1 VTRPEVSDIGSALRQ
16 DGLLARLNLSMFRS
30 TVDGVLLSANESF
43 LTVLGY
49 ATIEEAIAAYP
60 LLPLFQK
67 IAFAAVDAA
76 EANPVESKLRN
87 SGGAEIW
94 VSAWV
99 ALSPDEAGVVE
110 GFFADVT
117 RNKRM
122 QLLQMEED
130 ASARQMEK
138 LESLGRLSGGVAHDF
153 NNLLTTITGYS
164 ELLLLSLGANSP
176 VRQDVLEIRSAG
188 MRAARL
194 TRELLAFGRR
204 QVFQNRIVD
213 LNSVVLAVDPAA
225 WCNSMGIEFKFKLED
240 PLRPILA
247 DPVHIETIISNLV
260 CNARDAL
267 PSGGEVN
274 VMTGNVD
281 IGEERALQEL
291 QEEFPGARESIR
303 PGRYVSL
310 SVSDNGVGMG
320 PEMLTRV
327 FDPFFTTKHQSK
339 SAGLGLSTVYGIVK
353 QSEGHI
359 LVESAPGKGATF
371 RVLLPAAPG
380 GSDRS

>member
-1 VTRPEVSDIGSALRQ
+1 MTRLQASDTGSAVLQ
-16 DGLLARLNLSMFRS
+16 DGLLSRLKLAVFRANLEGM
-30 TVDGVLLSANESF
+30 LLYANESF
-43 LTVLGY
+43 LVVLGFGSL
-49 ATIEEAIAAYP
+49 EQAIAAEP
-60 LLPLFQK
+60 LVPLFRK
-67 IAFAAVDAA
+67 IGSAAAIDAQA
-76 EANPVESKLRN
+76 ANPLESQMRN
-87 SGGAEIW
+87 ANGIEIW
-94 VSAWV
+94 VSAWI
-99 ALSPDEAGVVE
+99 ALSQDQDGVVE
-110 GFFADVT
+110 GFFTDIT
-117 RNKRM
+117 RYKRM
-122 QLLQMEED
+122 QFLRMEED
-130 ASARQMEK
+130 ASAKQAEK

-164 ELLLLSLGANSP
+164 ELLLLSLDANSP
-176 VRQDVLEIRSAG
+176 VRQDVMEIRNAG
-188 MRAARL
+188 TRAARL

-225 WCNSMGIEFKFKLED
+225 WCNSMGIEFKLMLEE

-267 PSGGEVN
+267 PTGGV
-274 VMTGNVD
+274 VRLMTGNVD
-281 IGEERALQEL
+281 IGEERPLQEL
-291 QEEFPGARESIR
+291 QEDFPGARESLR

-310 SVSDNGVGMG
+310 CVADNGVGMG

-359 LVESAPGKGATF
+359 LVESAPGKGSTF
-371 RVLLPAAPG
+371 RVLLPAAPTG
-380 GSDRS
+380 

>member
-1 VTRPEVSDIGSALRQ
+1 MTREASDRVSEALQ
-16 DGLLARLNLSMFRS
+16 DGLLSRLKLAVFRS
-30 TVDGVLLSANESF
+30 TVEGVLLSVNQAF
-43 LTVLGY
+43 LAIFGFASL
-49 ATIEEAIAAYP
+49 EQAIAAEP
-60 LLPLFQK
+60 LAPLIQRLDFT
-67 IAFAAVDAA
+67 AADAA
-76 EANPVESKLRN
+76 ATNPVESKLRN
-87 SGGAEIW
+87 AQGAEIW
-94 VSAWV
+94 VSAWT
-99 ALSPDEAGVVE
+99 ALSPDEPGVVE
-110 GFFADVT
+110 GFFADIT
-117 RNKRM
+117 RCKRM
-122 QLLQMEED
+122 ETRRMEED
-130 ASARQMEK
+130 AAARQAEK

-153 NNLLTTITGYS
+153 NNLLTAITGYS
-164 ELLLLSLGANSP
+164 ELLLLSLGADSP

-194 TRELLAFGRR
+194 TGELLAFGRR
-204 QVFQNRIVD
+204 QFFQNRIVD
-213 LNSVVLAVDPAA
+213 LNAVVLAVDSSA
-225 WCNSMGIEFKFKLED
+225 WCNSMGIEFKLKLED

-267 PSGGEVN
+267 PTGGV
-274 VMTGNVD
+274 VDIMTGNVD
-281 IGEERALQEL
+281 IGEERALQDP
-291 QEEFPGARESIR
+291 QVEFPGIRESIR

-310 SVSDNGVGMG
+310 SVSDNGAGIA

-371 RVLLPAAPG
+371 RVLLPAAPSG
-380 GSDRS
+380 PDRS